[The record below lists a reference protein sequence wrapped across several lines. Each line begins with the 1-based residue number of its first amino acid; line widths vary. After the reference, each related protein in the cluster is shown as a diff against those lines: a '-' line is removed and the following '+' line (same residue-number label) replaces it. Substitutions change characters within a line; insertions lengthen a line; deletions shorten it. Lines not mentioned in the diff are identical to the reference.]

1 MQSTLLTIFIVVTAL
16 AVVMQACILLAMAVA
31 ARKTQQR
38 VLAIAEELRGHLGP
52 ILKTTRDVLED
63 SAPKIK
69 TITANLEDTSHLVR
83 VQTIH
88 LNHAMDDLLARSR
101 EHVARVDGM
110 VEDTLDSVDQA
121 RRTVTRVTEGPMRW
135 VNAMSN
141 GIQAAVARFVQQ
153 RRTAGSDVRAES
165 FEEEEIFD

>member
-1 MQSTLLTIFIVVTAL
+1 MGNTVITVFVVVTAL

-31 ARKTQQR
+31 ARKTQTR
-38 VLAIAEELRGHLGP
+38 VLAIAEEIRGHLGP
-52 ILKTTRDVLED
+52 VLRTTRDLLDD

-69 TITANLEDTSHLVR
+69 AITANLEETSQMVR

-88 LNHAMDDLLARSR
+88 LNHAMDDLLARSKQ
-101 EHVARVDGM
+101 HVARVDGI
-110 VEDTLDSVDQA
+110 VTDTLDSVEHA
-121 RRTVTRVTEGPMRW
+121 RQTVTRVTDGPIRW

-153 RRTAGSDVRAES
+153 RRSSAVEQES
-165 FEEEEIFD
+165 FEQEEIFD